1 MCCTRKHG
9 LVLDRTGFKVLVGSG
24 TYGMSMWA
32 LCMVSLQW
40 FYCRVLGLPRW
51 YNSKDSVCQCRR
63 QRKHEFNPWVGK
75 IPWSR
80 KRKLTPIFL
89 PGKFHGQRSLEGD
102 SPWGCEELDMTEN
115 SHTYTCCRVWVK
127 QERCTYTHT
136 HKESTGWDFPRGP
149 VVSTL
154 PYQCKG
160 YKFDP

>member
-80 KRKLTPIFL
+80 KRKLTPVFL
-89 PGKFHGQRSLEGD
+89 PGNSMDRGVWRVTVHGVVKSWTWLR
-102 SPWGCEELDMTEN
+102 T
-115 SHTYTCCRVWVK
+115 HTHTHVAEFGSNKRGAHI
-127 QERCTYTHT
+127 HT